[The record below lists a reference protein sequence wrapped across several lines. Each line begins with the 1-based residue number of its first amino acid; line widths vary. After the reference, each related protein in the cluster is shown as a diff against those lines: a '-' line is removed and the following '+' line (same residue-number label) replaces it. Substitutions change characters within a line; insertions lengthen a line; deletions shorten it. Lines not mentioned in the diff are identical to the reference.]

1 MKMKRNNKPLIILI
15 VVFLIITAIGAGYS
29 LSVQKHQISDAA
41 KKLDQLKSNYSDLS
55 KLNIQLKNAQEKAI
69 VVDSFLFTGRFTIP
83 RNVSQ
88 SRFYNFIDTW
98 SGDHTLYTF
107 TNTEYLNKGEE
118 NGFNYYT
125 YKVSGSG
132 SFDGVYG
139 LIYSIE
145 HSKDLMKIQTAE
157 LVTNTIVDQKGVA
170 HYIVKFTLQV
180 KEYYSQSDQYA
191 AVSYL
196 ENNLNGG
203 SLYNAFYP
211 LVRNEIR
218 PNTEHLP
225 DIQGASLISLVP
237 QGAFIMDASG
247 NTTLMEKGDPV
258 YLGNL
263 MDIDYDHES
272 VTFVLN
278 KGGIV
283 EFETLKLGLP
293 NKKEGNKK

>member
-1 MKMKRNNKPLIILI
+1 MKRNNKTLFVLIAI
-15 VVFLIITAIGAGYS
+15 FLLITAAGSTYS
-29 LSVQKHQISDAA
+29 LFVQKHQINVTVD
-41 KKLDQLKSNYSDLS
+41 KLDHLKTNYSDLD
-55 KLNIQLKNAQEKAI
+55 KLSIQLNKARAKAT
-69 VVDSFLFTGRFTIP
+69 VVDSFLFSGRFTIP
-83 RNVSQ
+83 RNISQ
-88 SRFYNFIDTW
+88 SKFYNFIDTW
-98 SGDHTLYTF
+98 SGDHSIYTF
-107 TNTEYLNKGEE
+107 TNTEYLNKGVES
-118 NGFNYYT
+118 GFNYYF
-125 YKVSGSG
+125 YKVYGSG

-139 LIYSIE
+139 LIYAIE

-157 LVTNTIVDQKGVA
+157 LVTNTIVDSKGVP
-170 HYIVKFTLQV
+170 HYIVKFALQV

-191 AVSYL
+191 AVSYS
-196 ENNLNGG
+196 ENNLRAGD
-203 SLYNAFYP
+203 LYNAFYP

-237 QGAFIMDASG
+237 QGAFIVDAQG

-263 MDIDYDHES
+263 MDIDYQNETA
-272 VTFVLN
+272 TFVLN

-283 EFETLKLGLP
+283 EFETLKLGIP

>member
-1 MKMKRNNKPLIILI
+1 MKRNNKTLFVLIII
-15 VVFLIITAIGAGYS
+15 FLVITAVGGIYS
-29 LSVQKHQISDAA
+29 LLVQKHQIKAA
-41 KKLDQLKSNYSDLS
+41 DIKLDYLKTNYSDIS
-55 KLNIQLKNAQEKAI
+55 KLNVQLENAQEKAT
-69 VVDSFLFTGRFTIP
+69 VVDSFLFSGRFTIP
-83 RNVSQ
+83 RNISQ
-88 SRFYNFIDTW
+88 SKFYNFIDSW
-98 SGDHTLYTF
+98 SGDHSLYTF
-107 TNTEYLNKGEE
+107 TNTEYLNKGAE

-139 LIYSIE
+139 LIYAVE
-145 HSKDLMKIQTAE
+145 HSKDLMKIQSAE
-157 LVTNTIVDQKGVA
+157 LINNTIVDSKGVP

-191 AVSYL
+191 AVFYS
-196 ENNLNGG
+196 ENNLRDAD
-203 SLYNAFYP
+203 LYDAFYP

-263 MDIDYDHES
+263 MDIDYEHES

-283 EFETLKLGLP
+283 EFETLKLGQL
-293 NKKEGNKK
+293 NKKEGTKK

>member
-1 MKMKRNNKPLIILI
+1 MKRNNKTLFALIII
-15 VVFLIITAIGAGYS
+15 FLVITTVGGIYS
-29 LSVQKHQISDAA
+29 LLVQKHQINAA
-41 KKLDQLKSNYSDLS
+41 AIKLDYLKTNYSDIS
-55 KLNIQLKNAQEKAI
+55 KINIQLENAQQKAT
-69 VVDSFLFTGRFTIP
+69 VVDSFLFSGRFTIP
-83 RNVSQ
+83 RNISQ
-88 SRFYNFIDTW
+88 SKFYNFIDSW
-98 SGDHTLYTF
+98 SGDHSLYTF
-107 TNTEYLNKGEE
+107 TNTEYLNKGVE

-139 LIYSIE
+139 LIYAVE

-157 LVTNTIVDQKGVA
+157 LINNTIVDSKGVP

-191 AVSYL
+191 AVFYS
-196 ENNLNGG
+196 ENNLRA
-203 SLYNAFYP
+203 SDLYDAFYP

-263 MDIDYDHES
+263 MDIDYEHES

-283 EFETLKLGLP
+283 EFETLKLGQL
-293 NKKEGNKK
+293 NKKEGTKK

>member
-1 MKMKRNNKPLIILI
+1 
-15 VVFLIITAIGAGYS
+15 
-29 LSVQKHQISDAA
+29 VQRHQINAA
-41 KKLDQLKSNYSDLS
+41 VVKLDYLKTNYSDIS
-55 KLNIQLKNAQEKAI
+55 KLNVQLENAQEKAT
-69 VVDSFLFTGRFTIP
+69 VVDSFLFSGRFTIP
-83 RNVSQ
+83 RNISQ
-88 SRFYNFIDTW
+88 SKFYNFIDSW

-107 TNTEYLNKGEE
+107 TNTEYMNKGVE

-139 LIYSIE
+139 LIYAIE
-145 HSKDLMKIQTAE
+145 HSKDLMKIQSAE
-157 LVTNTIVDQKGVA
+157 LINNTIVDSKGVP

-191 AVSYL
+191 AVFYS
-196 ENNLNGG
+196 ENNLRAAD
-203 SLYNAFYP
+203 LYDAFYP

-283 EFETLKLGLP
+283 EFETLKLGLL
-293 NKKEGNKK
+293 NKKEGTKK

>member
-1 MKMKRNNKPLIILI
+1 MKRNNKTLFVLIII
-15 VVFLIITAIGAGYS
+15 FLVITAIGSIYS
-29 LSVQKHQISDAA
+29 LLVQRHQINAA
-41 KKLDQLKSNYSDLS
+41 VVKLDYLKTNYSDIS
-55 KLNIQLKNAQEKAI
+55 KLNVQLENAQEKAT
-69 VVDSFLFTGRFTIP
+69 VVDSFLFSGRFTIP
-83 RNVSQ
+83 RNISQ
-88 SRFYNFIDTW
+88 SKFYNFIDSW

-107 TNTEYLNKGEE
+107 TNTEYMNKGVE

-139 LIYSIE
+139 LIYAIE
-145 HSKDLMKIQTAE
+145 HSKDLMKIQSAE
-157 LVTNTIVDQKGVA
+157 LINNTIVDSKGVP

-191 AVSYL
+191 AVFYS
-196 ENNLNGG
+196 ENNLRAAD
-203 SLYNAFYP
+203 LYDAFYP

-283 EFETLKLGLP
+283 EFETLKLGQL
-293 NKKEGNKK
+293 NKKEGTKK

>member
-1 MKMKRNNKPLIILI
+1 MKRNNKTLIVLIITF
-15 VVFLIITAIGAGYS
+15 VIITAIGSIYS
-29 LSVQKHQISDAA
+29 LFIQKQQIQDSVT
-41 KKLDQLKSNYSDLS
+41 KLDHLRLNYSDLS
-55 KLNIQLKNAQEKAI
+55 KISSQLKNAQEKATA
-69 VVDSFLFTGRFTIP
+69 VDSFLFSGRFTIP
-83 RNVSQ
+83 RNISQ

-98 SGDHTLYTF
+98 SGDHSIYTF
-107 TNTEYLNKGEE
+107 TNTEYQNKGVE
-118 NGFNYYT
+118 NGFNYYS
-125 YKVSGSG
+125 YKVSGCG
-132 SFDGVYG
+132 GFDEVYG
-139 LIYSIE
+139 LIYAIE

-157 LVTNTIVDQKGVA
+157 LVTNTIVDSKGVP
-170 HYIVKFTLQV
+170 HYIVKFNLMV
-180 KEYYSQSDQYA
+180 KEYFSQSDQYA
-191 AVSYL
+191 AIVYT
-196 ENNLNGG
+196 ENNLRTGG
-203 SLYNAFYP
+203 LYNAFFP

-283 EFETLKLGLP
+283 EFETLKLGQL

>member
-1 MKMKRNNKPLIILI
+1 MKRNNKTLFVLIL
-15 VVFLIITAIGAGYS
+15 VFIIITAAGSIYS
-29 LSVQKHQISDAA
+29 LYIQKHQISDSVA
-41 KKLDQLKSNYSDLS
+41 KLDHLKTNYSDIS
-55 KLNIQLKNAQEKAI
+55 KISIQLKNAREKAT
-69 VVDSFLFTGRFTIP
+69 VVDSFLFSGRFTIP
-83 RNVSQ
+83 RNISQ

-98 SGDHTLYTF
+98 SGDHSLYTF
-107 TNTEYLNKGEE
+107 TNTEYLNKGVE
-118 NGFNYYT
+118 NGFNYYS

-132 SFDGVYG
+132 SFEGVYG
-139 LIYSIE
+139 LIYAIE
-145 HSKDLMKIQTAE
+145 HSKDLMKIQNAE
-157 LVTNTIVDQKGVA
+157 LVTNTIVDSKGVP
-170 HYIVKFTLQV
+170 HYIVKFTLQI

-191 AVSYL
+191 AVFYS
-196 ENNLNGG
+196 ENNLNAGD
-203 SLYNAFYP
+203 LYNAFYP

-218 PNTEHLP
+218 PNTENLP

-293 NKKEGNKK
+293 NKKEGIKK

>member
-1 MKMKRNNKPLIILI
+1 MKRNNKTLFVLIII
-15 VVFLIITAIGAGYS
+15 FLVITAVGSIYS
-29 LSVQKHQISDAA
+29 LLVQKHQINAA
-41 KKLDQLKSNYSDLS
+41 VNKLDYLKTNYSDIS
-55 KLNIQLKNAQEKAI
+55 KLNIQLENAQEKAT
-69 VVDSFLFTGRFTIP
+69 VVDSFLFSGRFTIP
-83 RNVSQ
+83 RNISQ
-88 SRFYNFIDTW
+88 SKFYNFIDSW

-107 TNTEYLNKGEE
+107 TNTEYLNKGVE

-132 SFDGVYG
+132 SFDCVYG
-139 LIYSIE
+139 LIYAIE
-145 HSKDLMKIQTAE
+145 HSKDLMKIQAAE
-157 LVTNTIVDQKGVA
+157 LINNTIVDSKGVP

-191 AVSYL
+191 AVFYS
-196 ENNLNGG
+196 ENNLRAAD
-203 SLYNAFYP
+203 LYDAFYP

-283 EFETLKLGLP
+283 EFETLKLGQL
-293 NKKEGNKK
+293 NKKEGTKK

>member
-1 MKMKRNNKPLIILI
+1 MKRNNKTLFTLIII
-15 VVFLIITAIGAGYS
+15 FLIITAAGGIYS
-29 LSVQKHQISDAA
+29 LFVQKHQINQAA
-41 KKLDQLKSNYSDLS
+41 IKLDHLKTNFSDIN
-55 KLNIQLKNAQEKAI
+55 KLNIQLVNTQQKATA
-69 VVDSFLFTGRFTIP
+69 VDSFLFSGRFTIP
-83 RNVSQ
+83 RNISQ
-88 SRFYNFIDTW
+88 SKFYNFIDSW
-98 SGDHTLYTF
+98 SGDHSLYTF
-107 TNTEYLNKGEE
+107 TNTEYMNKGVE
-118 NGFNYYT
+118 NGFNYYF

-132 SFDGVYG
+132 NFDGVYG
-139 LIYSIE
+139 LIYAIE
-145 HSKDLMKIQTAE
+145 HSKELMKIQTAE
-157 LVTNTIVDQKGVA
+157 LINNTIVDSKGVP
-170 HYIVKFTLQV
+170 HYIVKFSLQV

-191 AVSYL
+191 EVFYS
-196 ENNLNGG
+196 ENNLRAGD
-203 SLYNAFYP
+203 LYDEFYP

-263 MDIDYDHES
+263 MDIDYEHES

-283 EFETLKLGLP
+283 EFETLKLGQL

>member
-1 MKMKRNNKPLIILI
+1 MKRNNKSLI
-15 VVFLIITAIGAGYS
+15 VLIVIFLIVTAAGSIYS
-29 LSVQKHQISDAA
+29 LYIQRHQFNDSVT
-41 KKLDQLKSNYSDLS
+41 KLDHLKSNYSDVGKIS
-55 KLNIQLKNAQEKAI
+55 AQLKIAQQKAT
-69 VVDSFLFTGRFTIP
+69 VVDSFLFSGRFTIP
-83 RNVSQ
+83 RNISQ
-88 SRFYNFIDTW
+88 SRFYNFIDSW
-98 SGDHTLYTF
+98 SGDHSIYTF
-107 TNTEYLNKGEE
+107 TNTEYQHKGVE

-125 YKVSGSG
+125 YKVSGAG
-132 SFDGVYG
+132 GFDNVYG
-139 LIYSIE
+139 LIYAIE

-157 LVTNTIVDQKGVA
+157 LVTNTIVDPKGVP
-170 HYIVKFTLQV
+170 HYIVKFTLLV

-191 AVSYL
+191 AVVYT
-196 ENNLNGG
+196 ENNLNAG

-211 LVRNEIR
+211 LVRSEIR

-263 MDIDYDHES
+263 MDIDYDHET

>member
-1 MKMKRNNKPLIILI
+1 MKRNNKTLFILIII
-15 VVFLIITAIGAGYS
+15 FLVITAAGGIYS
-29 LSVQKHQISDAA
+29 LSVQKHQINESA
-41 KKLDQLKSNYSDLS
+41 KKLDHLKTNFSDIS
-55 KLNIQLKNAQEKAI
+55 KINIQLKNAQEKAT
-69 VVDSFLFTGRFTIP
+69 VVDSFLFSGRFTIP
-83 RNVSQ
+83 RNISQ
-88 SRFYNFIDTW
+88 SRFYNFIDSW
-98 SGDHTLYTF
+98 SGDHSLYTF
-107 TNTEYLNKGEE
+107 TNTEYLNKGVE
-118 NGFNYYT
+118 NGFNYYF

-139 LIYSIE
+139 LIFAIE

-157 LVTNTIVDQKGVA
+157 LINNTIVDSKGVP
-170 HYIVKFTLQV
+170 HYIVKFTIQV

-191 AVSYL
+191 AVFYT
-196 ENNLNGG
+196 ENNLRAGD
-203 SLYNAFYP
+203 LYDAFYP

-263 MDIDYDHES
+263 MDIDYEHES

-283 EFETLKLGLP
+283 EFETLKLGQL
-293 NKKEGNKK
+293 NKKEGTKK

>member
-1 MKMKRNNKPLIILI
+1 MKRNNKTLFALIII
-15 VVFLIITAIGAGYS
+15 FLVITTVGGIYS
-29 LSVQKHQISDAA
+29 LLVQKHQINAA
-41 KKLDQLKSNYSDLS
+41 AIKLDYLKTNYSDIS
-55 KLNIQLKNAQEKAI
+55 KINIQLENAQQKAT
-69 VVDSFLFTGRFTIP
+69 VVDSFLFSGRFTIP
-83 RNVSQ
+83 RNISQ
-88 SRFYNFIDTW
+88 SKFYNFIDSW
-98 SGDHTLYTF
+98 SGDHSLYTF
-107 TNTEYLNKGEE
+107 TNTEYLNKGVE

-132 SFDGVYG
+132 SFVGVYG
-139 LIYSIE
+139 LIYAVE

-157 LVTNTIVDQKGVA
+157 LINNTIVDSKGVP

-191 AVSYL
+191 AVFYS
-196 ENNLNGG
+196 ENNLRDAD
-203 SLYNAFYP
+203 LYDAFYP

-263 MDIDYDHES
+263 MDIDYEHES

-283 EFETLKLGLP
+283 EFETLKLGQL
-293 NKKEGNKK
+293 NKKEGTKK

>member
-1 MKMKRNNKPLIILI
+1 
-15 VVFLIITAIGAGYS
+15 
-29 LSVQKHQISDAA
+29 VQKHQINAA
-41 KKLDQLKSNYSDLS
+41 VNKLDYLKTNYSDIS
-55 KLNIQLKNAQEKAI
+55 KLNIQLENAQEKAT
-69 VVDSFLFTGRFTIP
+69 VVDSFLFSGRFTIP
-83 RNVSQ
+83 RNISQ
-88 SRFYNFIDTW
+88 SKFYNFIDSW
-98 SGDHTLYTF
+98 SGDHSLYTF
-107 TNTEYLNKGEE
+107 TNTEYLNKGVE

-139 LIYSIE
+139 LIYAIE
-145 HSKDLMKIQTAE
+145 HSKDLMKIQAAE
-157 LVTNTIVDQKGVA
+157 LINNTIVDSKGVP

-191 AVSYL
+191 AVFYS
-196 ENNLNGG
+196 ENNLRAAD
-203 SLYNAFYP
+203 LYDAFYP

-283 EFETLKLGLP
+283 EFETLKLGQL
-293 NKKEGNKK
+293 NKKEGTKK

>member
-1 MKMKRNNKPLIILI
+1 MKQNNKILVVLI
-15 VVFLIITAIGAGYS
+15 VIFLIITAVGGIYS
-29 LSVQKHQISDAA
+29 LSVQKHQISNAGQ
-41 KKLDQLKSNYSDLS
+41 KLEHEKSNYSDITKISL
-55 KLNIQLKNAQEKAI
+55 QLKNAREKATA
-69 VVDSFLFTGRFTIP
+69 VDSFLFSGRFTIP
-83 RNVSQ
+83 RNISQ
-88 SRFYNFIDTW
+88 SKFYNFIDTW
-98 SGDHTLYTF
+98 SGDHSIYTF
-107 TNTEYLNKGEE
+107 TNTEYLNKGVE
-118 NGFNYYT
+118 NGFNYYS

-139 LIYSIE
+139 LIYAIE

-157 LVTNTIVDQKGVA
+157 LINNTVVDVKGVP

-191 AVSYL
+191 AVFYS
-196 ENNLNGG
+196 ENNLRSDNI
-203 SLYNAFYP
+203 YDAFYP

-225 DIQGASLISLVP
+225 DIQGATLISLVP
-237 QGAFIMDASG
+237 QGAFIMDAAG

-263 MDIDYDHES
+263 MDVDYENES

>member
-1 MKMKRNNKPLIILI
+1 MKRNNKTLFVLIII
-15 VVFLIITAIGAGYS
+15 FLVITAVGGIYS
-29 LSVQKHQISDAA
+29 LLVQKRQINAA
-41 KKLDQLKSNYSDLS
+41 DIKLDYLKTNYSDIS
-55 KLNIQLKNAQEKAI
+55 KINIQLENAQEKAT
-69 VVDSFLFTGRFTIP
+69 VVDSFLFSGRFTIP
-83 RNVSQ
+83 RNISQ
-88 SRFYNFIDTW
+88 SKFYNFIDSW
-98 SGDHTLYTF
+98 SGDHSLYTF
-107 TNTEYLNKGEE
+107 TNTEYLNKGVE

-139 LIYSIE
+139 LIYAVE
-145 HSKDLMKIQTAE
+145 HSKDLMKIQAAE
-157 LVTNTIVDQKGVA
+157 LINNTIVDSKGVP

-191 AVSYL
+191 AVFYS
-196 ENNLNGG
+196 ENNLRAAD
-203 SLYNAFYP
+203 LYDAFYP

-263 MDIDYDHES
+263 MDIDYEHES

-283 EFETLKLGLP
+283 EFETLKLGQL
-293 NKKEGNKK
+293 NKKEGTKK

>member
-1 MKMKRNNKPLIILI
+1 MKRNNKTLI
-15 VVFLIITAIGAGYS
+15 VLILVFLLITVVGSIYS
-29 LSVQKHQISDAA
+29 LYIQKHQINDSVT
-41 KKLDQLKSNYSDLS
+41 KLDQLKTNYSDIS
-55 KLNIQLKNAQEKAI
+55 KLSIQLKNAREKAT
-69 VVDSFLFTGRFTIP
+69 VVDSFLFSGRFTIP
-83 RNVSQ
+83 RNISQ

-98 SGDHTLYTF
+98 SGDHSLYTF
-107 TNTEYLNKGEE
+107 TNTEYLNKGVE
-118 NGFNYYT
+118 NGFNYYS

-139 LIYSIE
+139 LIYAIE
-145 HSKDLMKIQTAE
+145 HSKDLMKVQNAE
-157 LVTNTIVDQKGVA
+157 LVTNTIVDSKGVP
-170 HYIVKFTLQV
+170 HYIVRFTLQI

-191 AVSYL
+191 AVLYS
-196 ENNLNGG
+196 ENNLRAGD
-203 SLYNAFYP
+203 LYNAFYP

-263 MDIDYDHES
+263 MDIDYDRES

-293 NKKEGNKK
+293 NKKEGIKK

>member
-1 MKMKRNNKPLIILI
+1 MKQNNKTLIILI
-15 VVFLIITAIGAGYS
+15 IIFLVITAAGGIYS
-29 LSVQKHQISDAA
+29 LSMQKHQINEASKDLDHLKINFSDI
-41 KKLDQLKSNYSDLS
+41 S
-55 KLNIQLKNAQEKAI
+55 KINDQLKNARDKAT
-69 VVDSFLFTGRFTIP
+69 VVDSFLFSGRFTIP
-83 RNVSQ
+83 RNISQ
-88 SRFYNFIDTW
+88 SKFYNFIDSW
-98 SGDHTLYTF
+98 SGDHALYTF
-107 TNTEYLNKGEE
+107 TNTEYLNKGVE

-132 SFDGVYG
+132 GFNGVYG
-139 LIYSIE
+139 LIYAIE

-157 LVTNTIVDQKGVA
+157 LINNTIVDSKGVP

-180 KEYYSQSDQYA
+180 KAYFSQSDQYV
-191 AVSYL
+191 AVFYS
-196 ENNLNGG
+196 ENNLRAED
-203 SLYNAFYP
+203 LYNEFYP

-225 DIQGASLISLVP
+225 DVQGASLISLVP

-263 MDIDYDHES
+263 MDIDYEHES

-278 KGGIV
+278 KGGLI
-283 EFETLKLGLP
+283 EFETLKLGQL

>member
-1 MKMKRNNKPLIILI
+1 MKRNNKTL
-15 VVFLIITAIGAGYS
+15 VVLVVIFLLVTAAGSIYS
-29 LSVQKHQISDAA
+29 LFIQRQKVHESIS
-41 KKLDQLKSNYSDLS
+41 KLDHLKSNYSDLTKIS
-55 KLNIQLKNAQEKAI
+55 VQLKNVREKAT
-69 VVDSFLFTGRFTIP
+69 VVDSFLFSGRFTIP
-83 RNVSQ
+83 RNISQ
-88 SRFYNFIDTW
+88 SKFYNFIDSW
-98 SGDHTLYTF
+98 SGDHSLYTF
-107 TNTEYLNKGEE
+107 TNTEYQNKGVE

-125 YKVSGSG
+125 YKVSGAG
-132 SFDGVYG
+132 GFDGVYG
-139 LIYSIE
+139 LIYAIE

-157 LVTNTIVDQKGVA
+157 LVTNTVVDSKGVP
-170 HYIVKFTLQV
+170 HYIVKFTLLV
-180 KEYYSQSDQYA
+180 KEYFSQSDQYA
-191 AVSYL
+191 AISYS
-196 ENNLNGG
+196 ENNLRAGG
-203 SLYNAFYP
+203 LYNAFYP

-263 MDIDYDHES
+263 MDIDYEHES

-283 EFETLKLGLP
+283 EFETLKLGLT

>member
-1 MKMKRNNKPLIILI
+1 MKRNNKSLIILI
-15 VVFLIITAIGAGYS
+15 VIFLIVTAAGSIYS
-29 LSVQKHQISDAA
+29 LYYQRHQINDSIT
-41 KKLDQLKSNYSDLS
+41 KLDHLKSNYSDVS
-55 KLNIQLKNAQEKAI
+55 KISAQLKIAQEKAT
-69 VVDSFLFTGRFTIP
+69 VVDSFLFSGRFTIP
-83 RNVSQ
+83 GNISQ
-88 SRFYNFIDTW
+88 SRFYNFIDSW
-98 SGDHTLYTF
+98 SGDHSIYTF
-107 TNTEYLNKGEE
+107 TNTEYKYKGIE

-125 YKVSGSG
+125 YKVSGAG
-132 SFDGVYG
+132 GFDAVYG
-139 LIYSIE
+139 LIYAIE

-157 LVTNTIVDQKGVA
+157 LVTNTIVDSKGVP
-170 HYIVKFTLQV
+170 HYIVKFTLLV

-191 AVSYL
+191 AVVYT
-196 ENNLNGG
+196 EYNLNTG

-211 LVRNEIR
+211 LVRSEIR

-237 QGAFIMDASG
+237 QGAFIMDALG

>member
-1 MKMKRNNKPLIILI
+1 MKRNNKTLFALIII
-15 VVFLIITAIGAGYS
+15 FLVITTVGGIYS
-29 LSVQKHQISDAA
+29 LLVQKHQINAA
-41 KKLDQLKSNYSDLS
+41 AIKLDYLKTNYSDIS
-55 KLNIQLKNAQEKAI
+55 KINIQLENAQQKAT
-69 VVDSFLFTGRFTIP
+69 VVDSFLFSGRFTIP
-83 RNVSQ
+83 RNISQ
-88 SRFYNFIDTW
+88 SKFYNFIDSW
-98 SGDHTLYTF
+98 SGDHSLYTF
-107 TNTEYLNKGEE
+107 TNTEYLNKGVE

-139 LIYSIE
+139 LIYAVE

-157 LVTNTIVDQKGVA
+157 LINNTIVDSKGVP

-191 AVSYL
+191 AVFYS
-196 ENNLNGG
+196 ENNLRDAD
-203 SLYNAFYP
+203 LYDAFYP

-263 MDIDYDHES
+263 MDIDYEHES

-283 EFETLKLGLP
+283 EFETLKLGQL
-293 NKKEGNKK
+293 NKKEGTKK